1 MYLPVLLFILGIVI
15 LLVAAN
21 EFVTQSS
28 LYSAKLRLSP
38 LIIGTTVVAVG
49 TSFPELVVSS
59 ISALKGDA
67 GLALGNIVG
76 SNIINILLVL
86 GIAVLL
92 GKIRVGTTKTQRNTW
107 VMVATTFIFTL
118 FHWMWQPM
126 ISGLILLSIFIVFIV
141 MEIDWGIKGRVKE
154 DLVKIKSMFK
164 KPKRA
169 NVWLFLFSLLGVVG
183 GGYITV
189 NNAELISA
197 MLGLSTTVFGL
208 TATAITTSLPELI
221 VTIVSERRGEEK
233 IALGNILGSNI
244 CNLDLIGGLL
254 FMFPKQI
261 NLSSYVWSYFIG
273 SSLITLLIVSQF
285 KGKEIPKWVGVGL
298 LTLLFGYLSLM
309 VKI

>member
-1 MYLPVLLFILGIVI
+1 MYLHVLLFIIGVVV
-15 LLVAAN
+15 LLISAN

-28 LYSAKLRLSP
+28 LFSAKFRLSP

-49 TSFPELVVSS
+49 TSFPELVVST
-59 ISALKGDA
+59 ISALKGDT
-67 GLALGNIVG
+67 GLALGNVVG

-86 GIAVLL
+86 GLAVLL

-107 VMVATTFIFTL
+107 IMVATTFIFVL
-118 FHWMWQPM
+118 FHYLWQPLV
-126 ISGLILLSIFIVFIV
+126 SGLILLSVFIVFII

-154 DLVKIKSMFK
+154 DLVKIKSMFN

-169 NVWLFLFSLLGVVG
+169 SVWLFLISLFGVIG

-208 TATAITTSLPELI
+208 TTTAITTSLPELI
-221 VTIVSERRGEEK
+221 VTIVSEKKGEEK

-244 CNLDLIGGLL
+244 CNLGLIGGLL
-254 FMFPKQI
+254 LMFPKQT
-261 NLSSYVWSYFIG
+261 NLNSYVWSYFIG
-273 SSLITLLIVSQF
+273 TSLITLLVVSQF
-285 KGKEIPKWVGVGL
+285 KGQVIPKWVGIGL
-298 LTLLFGYLSLM
+298 LIILFGYLRFM
-309 VKI
+309 VRI

>member
-49 TSFPELVVSS
+49 TSFPELVVSF
-59 ISALKGDA
+59 ISAIKGDA

-86 GIAVLL
+86 GLAVLM
-92 GKIRVGTTKTQRNTW
+92 GNIRVGTTKTQKNTW
-107 VMVATTFIFTL
+107 IMVATTLVFAF
-118 FHWMWQPM
+118 FHLLWQPLV
-126 ISGLILLSIFIVFIV
+126 SGLILLSCFIVFIV
-141 MEIDWGIKGRVKE
+141 MEIDWGIKARVKE
-154 DLVKIKSMFK
+154 DLVRIKNMFK

-169 NVWLFLFSLLGVVG
+169 NAGLFFISLLGVIG

-189 NNAELISA
+189 INAELLSA

-208 TATAITTSLPELI
+208 TATAITTSLPELV
-221 VTIVSERRGEEK
+221 VTLVSEKKGEDK

-244 CNLDLIGGLL
+244 CNLGLIGGLTL
-254 FMFPKQI
+254 IFPNQT
-261 NLSSYVWSYFIG
+261 NLTPIIWFYFIG
-273 SSLITLLIVSQF
+273 TSILTLLLVIKF
-285 KGKEIPKWVGVGL
+285 KGNVIPKWVGATL
-298 LTLLFGYLSLM
+298 LILLFGYLSLM
-309 VKI
+309 V

>member
-1 MYLPVLLFILGIVI
+1 MYLPVFLFIFGIVI

-28 LYSAKLRLSP
+28 LYSAKFRLSP

-49 TSFPELVVSS
+49 TSFPELVVSL
-59 ISALKGDA
+59 ISAFKGDA

-86 GIAVLL
+86 GMAVLL

-107 VMVATTFIFTL
+107 IMVATTFVFVL
-118 FHWMWQPM
+118 FHWLWQPLV
-126 ISGLILLSIFIVFIV
+126 SGLILLSVFIVFIV

-164 KPKRA
+164 KPIRA
-169 NVWLFLFSLLGVVG
+169 NIWLFLFSLLGVIG

-221 VTIVSERRGEEK
+221 VTIVSEKKGEEK

-244 CNLDLIGGLL
+244 CNLGLIGGLL
-254 FMFPKQI
+254 FLFPKQT
-261 NLSSYVWSYFIG
+261 NLYSYVWSYFIG
-273 SSLITLLIVSQF
+273 TSLITLLVVSQF
-285 KGKEIPKWVGVGL
+285 KGHVISKWVGVGL
-298 LTLLFGYLSLM
+298 LILLFGYLSLM
-309 VKI
+309 IAI